1 MRNSSGRI
9 PVEIIEVYQDFCQHT
24 YGESPCNA
32 VLGVTGERKCFNTIG
47 TCQDLGSYSADPLTL
62 RFCTGQQDLPHG
74 GHYYPFLQ
82 SVRTQPAEINPGGGD
97 QGRSFLGRRGTI
109 TAAMSDHIAT
119 DSYTD
124 KYYQQRI
131 TGEAQADGVGYN
143 PVEHSTF
150 WRRWRA
156 RNMYYL
162 HRPMRYITGYLRGGM
177 LVDTVTR
184 HYVVTGFSGPD
195 QRGSVSIQG
204 TDILTLAQRQKAQM
218 PLPSEGKLL
227 ADIDEEATNFT
238 MVPADVGEAY
248 PASGYV
254 RLGAEVMAFTR
265 SGNMLSV
272 TRGGFSS
279 EIESHSAGD
288 TVQLCLEVSGQ
299 PHEILETLLHDGA
312 GIPLSFLDLPQW
324 ADEAVGRGYL
334 NSNYSALITE
344 PTNVEELLNEIFE
357 EMYFFCWYDERDAK
371 IRIMAVRPSDGDPEP
386 VTVNNNDNFIFES
399 VRVDN
404 KSDEIITRVVVNY
417 GMRNPAEGRDDAT
430 NYRVTDAV
438 VDLLEEG
445 EDRSRASKTR
455 TINSR
460 WLSRFAGGEAM
471 ALGRRLLDR
480 YRVPPV
486 RVSFQMDAK
495 DRDLWLA
502 DFVRIA
508 CPQIVDDTGRE
519 VISDAQ
525 IISVAESVPGT
536 TFAYTAEIA
545 TFATLPDPGYQEIF
559 ISDDDQNLNLRQIY
573 NDRESVAPNNRSIV
587 FVVRSG
593 VIISSESTQLAS
605 LVTGSWPASTQLML
619 RLQTGSYVV
628 GLGGRGGRGANEST
642 LNGGPGLSG
651 GVAIRVT
658 RPLEIDNGGVI
669 GGGAGGGGGGGASPG
684 FVGGRG
690 GGGAAYGPPGEE
702 GAVASSGGTGSVET
716 GGSGGQT
723 SAGQTGRG
731 GDGGDLGEPGEPGND
746 GSSGT
751 GNVGGQPGAA
761 IEGVS
766 NVTYVNKGDVR
777 GAEVD

>member
-1 MRNSSGRI
+1 MRNDSGRI
-9 PVEIIEVYQDFCQHT
+9 PVEIIEIDQDFCQHT

-47 TCQDLGSYSADPLTL
+47 TCQDLVSYSAEPLTL
-62 RFCTGQQDLPHG
+62 RFCTGQQDLPLG
-74 GHYYPFLQ
+74 EYYYPFLQ

-97 QGRSFLGRRGTI
+97 QGRSLMGRRGTV
-109 TAAMSDHIAT
+109 TAVMSDHIAT

-131 TGEAQADGVGYN
+131 TGAAQADGVGYN
-143 PVEHSTF
+143 PVDHSTF

-162 HRPMRYITGYLRGGM
+162 HRPMRYVTGYLRGGA

-184 HYVVTGFSGPD
+184 HYVITGFSGPD

-227 ADIDEEATNFT
+227 ADIDEEATSFS
-238 MVPADVGEAY
+238 MVPTDVGESY

-265 SGNMLSV
+265 SGDMLSV
-272 TRGGFSS
+272 TRGEFSS
-279 EIESHSAGD
+279 EIESHSDGD
-288 TVQLCLEVSGQ
+288 TVQLCLDVSGQ
-299 PHEILETLLHDGA
+299 PHQILQTLLHDGA

-417 GMRNPAEGRDDAT
+417 GMRNPAENRDDAT

-471 ALGRRLLDR
+471 AMGRRLLDR

-502 DFVRIA
+502 DFVRIS

-519 VISDAQ
+519 VLSDAQ

-559 ISDDDQNLNLRQIY
+559 ISDDGALNLRAIY
-573 NDRESVAPNNRSIV
+573 DDVQGGVAPDGRHIV
-587 FVVRSG
+587 FVVRAG
-593 VIISSESTQLAS
+593 VVA
-605 LVTGSWPASTQLML
+605 TGSSAITTGDWPVSTRLGL
-619 RLQTGSYVV
+619 RLEAGAYGV
-628 GLGGRGGRGANEST
+628 GA
-642 LNGGPGLSG
+642 G
-651 GVAIRVT
+651 GVGGDGGTEVSPNAT
-658 RPLEIDNGGVI
+658 AGSNGGVGLRATRPI
-669 GGGAGGGGGGGASPG
+669 DVDNLGVMGGGGGGGGGGGHSPIPTPPG
-684 FVGGRG
+684 CGG
-690 GGGAAYGPPGEE
+690 GGGASFGEGGEGGEPGEPGGLELGGE
-702 GAVASSGGTGSVET
+702 GGNTD
-716 GGSGGQT
+716 
-723 SAGQTGRG
+723 AGETGRG
-731 GDGGDLGEPGEPGND
+731 GDGGDLGEPGEAGGD
-746 GSSGT
+746 GSAGSGAP
-751 GNVGGQPGAA
+751 GGLAGAA
-761 IEGVS
+761 VIGVS
-766 NVTYVNKGDVR
+766 YVTYINRGDVR